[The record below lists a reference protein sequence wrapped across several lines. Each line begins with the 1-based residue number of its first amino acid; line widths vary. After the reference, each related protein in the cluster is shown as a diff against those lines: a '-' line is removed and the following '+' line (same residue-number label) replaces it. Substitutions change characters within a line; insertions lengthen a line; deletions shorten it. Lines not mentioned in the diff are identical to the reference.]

1 MNLPHPTCA
10 RFTTSGSVQRLH
22 DSTLTSER
30 SWTLR
35 FAWSSISPFVASS
48 SSVPSGRSSPRPTHS
63 SCGGTSGMWQI
74 QLFYISC
81 FAAAKAPL
89 REAHAW
95 RSLAAPHQP
104 SNPHLLESRNAATI
118 LKGAESGMTVE
129 AMRNAWQRRQTA
141 SRASTE
147 RRRERAQPEP
157 RPQRA
162 GTAHARRQPLQA
174 HTAPGKRNAD
184 RKTRQEPRT
193 KRPHESAARTQKND
207 ASLGEGRMGL

>member
-63 SCGGTSGMWQI
+63 TCGGTSGMWQI

-89 REAHAW
+89 RETHAW
-95 RSLAAPHQP
+95 RSLAAPRQP
-104 SNPHLLESRNAATI
+104 INPHLLESRNAATHPQGGRI
-118 LKGAESGMTVE
+118 RHDRRGDA
-129 AMRNAWQRRQTA
+129 QRQAAYAHSTAREHRTTPRTRTARAAPATHRHLARTTPAAPSAHSARQA
-141 SRASTE
+141 KR
-147 RRRERAQPEP
+147 
-157 RPQRA
+157 RPQNAA
-162 GTAHARRQPLQA
+162 GTAHET
-174 HTAPGKRNAD
+174 TA
-184 RKTRQEPRT
+184 
-193 KRPHESAARTQKND
+193 
-207 ASLGEGRMGL
+207 

>member
-10 RFTTSGSVQRLH
+10 RFTTSGSVRRLH

-63 SCGGTSGMWQI
+63 TCGGTSGMWQI

-95 RSLAAPHQP
+95 RSLAVPHQP
-104 SNPHLLESRNAATI
+104 SNPHLLKSRNAANHPQGGCI
-118 LKGAESGMTVE
+118 RHDRQGDA
-129 AMRNAWQRRQTA
+129 QRLATQANSPSREHRTTPRTRTA
-141 SRASTE
+141 RATPAT
-147 RRRERAQPEP
+147 RRHRERTTPAAPSTHSARQAKR
-157 RPQRA
+157 RPQNAA
-162 GTAHARRQPLQA
+162 GTAHET
-174 HTAPGKRNAD
+174 TA
-184 RKTRQEPRT
+184 
-193 KRPHESAARTQKND
+193 
-207 ASLGEGRMGL
+207 